1 MKRIPPEALGRLSEL
16 GLRLTAQRRAVVA
29 AALSRRGHFS
39 PDELAVRLYAAD
51 PPVSRATVYR
61 LLPDLARAGLIRQV
75 IYAEGHTHYEAV
87 RDDSHHEHLICEA
100 CGAILE
106 FASPE
111 IEEALARVSAE
122 HGFAEQH
129 HKVEITGLCAR
140 CKSRQSPTG
149 ERNGLPRSK

>member
-16 GLRLTAQRRAVVA
+16 GLRLTEQRRAVVA
-29 AALSRRGHFS
+29 AALSRKGHFS
-39 PDELAVRLYAAD
+39 PDELAVQLYTAS
-51 PPVSRATVYR
+51 PSVSRATVYR

-87 RDDSHHEHLICEA
+87 RDNAHHEHLICEA

-111 IEEALARVSAE
+111 IEEALARVCAE
-122 HGFAEQH
+122 HGFSEQH
-129 HKVEITGLCAR
+129 HKVEVTGRCAR
-140 CKSRQSPTG
+140 CTG
-149 ERNGLPRSK
+149 EPNGLPRSN